1 MRTIVLTGAT
11 GLIGEAFINLFT
23 IPRNAKLII
32 IARKKP
38 DFDLPKGS
46 ELRLLSDFI
55 DEQALKDALREGT
68 EMICCIGTTIKK
80 AGSKH
85 AFEQT
90 DVGIVEKLASVCAD
104 LKYEGFHYVSSIDA
118 SIQSKAFYLQCKGR
132 AELAIQLRGF
142 KRMSILR
149 PSLLLGKRREFRLG
163 EKIGMFFSA
172 IFPFVM
178 IGTFKRYRPI
188 QADTVAK
195 CLLYRAMSD
204 NEDTMILESEEIKAY
219 TTLTINF

>member
-1 MRTIVLTGAT
+1 MRTIILTGAT
-11 GLIGEAFINLFT
+11 GLIGEAFINLFE

-38 DFDLPKGS
+38 IFKMPKGV
-46 ELRLLSDFI
+46 EVRLIDDFF
-55 DEQALKDALREGT
+55 DDLALREALRCGN

-80 AGSKH
+80 AGSKQ
-85 AFEQT
+85 AFEKT
-90 DVGIVEKLASVCAD
+90 DVGIIEQLV
-104 LKYEGFHYVSSIDA
+104 KYCSELDYDGFHYVSSIGA
-118 SIQSKAFYLQCKGR
+118 SIESTTFYLQCKGR
-132 AELAIQLRGF
+132 AELAIQFGRF

-149 PSLLLGKRREFRLG
+149 PSLLLGNRREFRLG

-172 IFPFVM
+172 IFPFFLL
-178 IGTFKRYRPI
+178 GSFKRYRPI
-188 QADTVAK
+188 HADTVAK

-204 NEDTMILESEEIKAY
+204 NEDTMILESEEITSY

>member
-11 GLIGEAFINLFT
+11 GLIGEAFINLFS

-32 IARKKP
+32 VARKKP
-38 DFDLPKGS
+38 EFALPKGV
-46 ELRLLSDFI
+46 EVKLIDDFF
-55 DEQALKDALREGT
+55 DEHALREALQDGS

-85 AFEQT
+85 VFEKT
-90 DVGIVEKLASVCAD
+90 DVGIIEQLVRCCMELHYD
-104 LKYEGFHYVSSIDA
+104 GFHYVSSIGA
-118 SIQSKAFYLQCKGR
+118 SIESNTFYLQCKGR
-132 AELAIQLRGF
+132 AELAIQLGSF
-142 KRMSILR
+142 KRISILR
-149 PSLLLGKRREFRLG
+149 PSLLLGNRREFRMG

-172 IFPFVM
+172 IFRIFLQ
-178 IGTFKRYRPI
+178 GSLQRYRPI
-188 QADTVAK
+188 HADTVSK

-204 NEDTMILESEEIKAY
+204 NEDTMKFESEEITAF

>member
-1 MRTIVLTGAT
+1 MKTIILTGAT

-32 IARKKP
+32 LARKKP
-38 DFDLPKGS
+38 AFDLPKGI
-46 ELRLLSDFI
+46 EIRLITDFF
-55 DEQALKDALREGT
+55 DEDALREALRGGN

-80 AGSKH
+80 AGSKKN
-85 AFEQT
+85 FEKT
-90 DVGIVEKLASVCAD
+90 DVGITEQLAQCCAELD
-104 LKYEGFHYVSSIDA
+104 YDGFHYVSSIDS
-118 SIQSKAFYLQCKGR
+118 SIESKAFYLQCKGR
-132 AELAIQLRGF
+132 AEMAIQLRKF
-142 KRMSILR
+142 KRISILR

-172 IFPFVM
+172 IFPFFFL
-178 IGTFKRYRPI
+178 GSLKRYSPI

-204 NEDTMILESEEIKAY
+204 NEDMMIFESEEIKNY